1 MFAFTLECGDHVH
14 RLKRPREIRC
24 DAVEERLAAGEAV
37 GLLRTFHAQDPEH
50 IVADTERYRDGLA
63 RVGIHT
69 VEAFVGDASSQ
80 HDLLPARR
88 DPPGYSLVE
97 ALAAPQLDLPR
108 ETHGCAQPQLVA
120 LDEHDR
126 RRAGP
131 HPARHFGRGASQHGA
146 RVASVHQTLADPA
159 EHIQALVQLCGAP
172 LRTNQVPAVG
182 CHHREELRG

>member
-1 MFAFTLECGDHVH
+1 MLAFTLECGDHVH

-63 RVGIHT
+63 RVGIDT

-97 ALAAPQLDLPR
+97 ALAAPQLDPPR
-108 ETHGCAQPQLVA
+108 DAPGRARERVLAEDGVPGGT
-120 LDEHDR
+120 LD
-126 RRAGP
+126 P
-131 HPARHFGRGASQHGA
+131 M
-146 RVASVHQTLADPA
+146 
-159 EHIQALVQLCGAP
+159 
-172 LRTNQVPAVG
+172 
-182 CHHREELRG
+182 